1 MTSTG
6 NAKKALSVIMTL
18 IMLISLFITSEAMSF
33 DAQAA
38 STAGFYVSG
47 TSLCDAN
54 GNAFMMRGVNIA
66 HAWFPSDTQASI
78 KAAANLGANTVR
90 IVLSDG
96 AVYNKTSSSEISN
109 IIEWCKSNK
118 LVCILEVHDATG
130 SDSTSDLNKAVDFW
144 KDIKDLMNNNRQYVL
159 LNIANEWYGTWDG
172 SAWANGC
179 KNAVK
184 ALRNAG
190 IKNTII
196 VDCAGWG
203 QYPDS
208 IRDYGKDVFNA
219 DSEKNTMFSIHMYEY
234 AGGTS
239 TIVKNNIDNA
249 LSIGVPVII
258 GEFGCYHTN
267 GDVDE
272 MTIMS
277 YCKSKGVGY
286 LGWSWIGNGS
296 DWYYLD
302 LVKDRDGKTLTD
314 WGNTLFNS
322 TNGIKNTS
330 KTCTVYTS
338 SSSSSSSSS
347 NSSGSSNSGTN
358 SDGGVLGLDGIYY
371 IKNVNSGK
379 YLDLANGSANNGT
392 NIQQYEFNGSHAQQF
407 KLVSDGEGYYSILTG
422 SSSYKSG
429 LDVEGAKKS
438 NNANILQYTN
448 RGSDN
453 QKFQLVKIGNAYAIK
468 TKISDCYSA
477 LDVYGASKS
486 NGANVSQYTYK
497 GSNNQLWYLEKCDG
511 STNSNTG
518 STGSSSGNNSQNSAS
533 YISAF
538 WGKASCGAWDQA
550 VNIDTAKNGGS
561 FDTSNIKSNSY
572 FYVEYSGSK
581 NEIELILQSWSGGA
595 EWAKVQS
602 FENGSA
608 NGHYYAKFSY
618 NDMVRAF
625 GSNFGKLDRI
635 IVGAKTGNI
644 TVYSV
649 CVDYS

>member
-1 MTSTG
+1 MTADRKDGITMTSTA
-6 NAKKALSVIMTL
+6 NAKKTLSVIMTL
-18 IMLISLFITSEAMSF
+18 IMLFSLFITSGA
-33 DAQAA
+33 AGVNAHAA
-38 STAGFYVSG
+38 STDGFYVSG
-47 TSLCDAN
+47 TALRDAN

-78 KAAANLGANTVR
+78 KAAAALGANTVR
-90 IVLSDG
+90 VVLSDG
-96 AVYNKTSSSEISN
+96 AKYNKTSYNEVSD

-130 SDSTSDLNKAVDFW
+130 SDSASDLNKAVDFW
-144 KDIKDLMNNNRQYVL
+144 REIKDLMNSNRKYVL

-184 ALRNAG
+184 ALRSAG
-190 IKNTII
+190 IRNTLI

-208 IRDYGKDVFNA
+208 IRDYGKDVFTA

-239 TIVKNNIDNA
+239 DIVKNNIDNA

-277 YCKSKGVGY
+277 YCKSKSVGY

-302 LVKDRDGKTLTD
+302 LAKDRDGKSLTD
-314 WGNTLFNS
+314 WGSTLFHS
-322 TNGIKNTS
+322 TNGIKNTAS
-330 KTCTVYTS
+330 KCSVYTDGS
-338 SSSSSSSSS
+338 SSSSSSSSP
-347 NSSGSSNSGTN
+347 SST
-358 SDGGVLGLDGIYY
+358 SDNNGGVLGPDGTYY
-371 IKNVNSGK
+371 IRNKNSGK
-379 YLDLANGSANNGT
+379 YLDITNGSASDGT
-392 NIQQYEFNGSHAQQF
+392 NIQQHDFNGTHAQKF
-407 KLVSDGEGYYSILTG
+407 RLVSDGSGYYSILTG
-422 SSSYKSG
+422 SSDYKSG
-429 LDVEGAKKS
+429 IDVASASKS
-438 NNANILQYTN
+438 NNANILQWTN

-453 QKFQLVKIGNAYAIK
+453 QKFQLVKIGDAYAVK

-477 LDVYGASKS
+477 LDVSGESKS
-486 NGANVSQYTYK
+486 NGANVCQYTYK
-497 GSNNQLWYLEKCDG
+497 GSSNQLWYLEKC
-511 STNSNTG
+511 SESN
-518 STGSSSGNNSQNSAS
+518 SSGSGQSSAS

-538 WGKASCGAWDQA
+538 WGKADCGAWGQA

-561 FDTSNIKSNSY
+561 FDTSCIKSDSH

-595 EWAKVQS
+595 EWAKVQA

-618 NDMVRAF
+618 NDMVKAF
-625 GSNFGKLDRI
+625 GSNFCKLDRI
-635 IVGAKTGNI
+635 IVGAKNGNI